1 MCSWK
6 GFGAA
11 RLEKALPLDYILPM
25 IKAVFAGTFDPPTL
39 GHLNIIERSS
49 KLFDQLD
56 VLVSVNPD
64 KHALFSDLERM
75 EMLLELT
82 KDFQNVTVHKWDSL
96 VVDYCKK
103 ENATVLVRGVRN
115 AMDFAHE
122 FDLSLMNRQLG
133 FNIETLF
140 LPTEQKYFLVRS
152 SSIKEAAR
160 FGGDISQMV
169 PPLVER
175 ALKEKFS
182 GK

>member
-1 MCSWK
+1 MDQISNSISHQ
-6 GFGAA
+6 G
-11 RLEKALPLDYILPM
+11 ALPVLSGIE
-25 IKAVFAGTFDPPTL
+25 VAGTGKLTL
-39 GHLNIIERSS
+39 MNS
-49 KLFDQLD
+49 KINSGVKL
-56 VLVSVNPD
+56 
-64 KHALFSDLERM
+64 LFSESGKLVLGEGV
-75 EMLLELT
+75 
-82 KDFQNVTVHKWDSL
+82 NL

-133 FNIETLF
+133 SDIETLF

-160 FGGDISQMV
+160 FGGDISKMV
-169 PPLVER
+169 PPLVEK
-175 ALKEKFS
+175 ALKEKFD

>member
-1 MCSWK
+1 MV
-6 GFGAA
+6 
-11 RLEKALPLDYILPM
+11 
-25 IKAVFAGTFDPPTL
+25 KAVFAGTFDPPTL

-49 KLFDQLD
+49 RLFDQLD

-64 KHALFSDLERM
+64 KHALFSDTERM
-75 EMLLELT
+75 EMLLKLT
-82 KDFQNVTVHKWDSL
+82 KDYPNVTVHKWDSL

-133 FNIETLF
+133 SDIETLF

-160 FGGDISQMV
+160 FGGDISKMV
-169 PPLVER
+169 PPLVEK
-175 ALKEKFS
+175 ALKEKFD

>member
-1 MCSWK
+1 MNLALK
-6 GFGAA
+6 NP
-11 RLEKALPLDYILPM
+11 RLWSIFLAM
-25 IKAVFAGTFDPPTL
+25 VKAVFAGTFDPPTL

-49 KLFDQLD
+49 RLFDQLD

-64 KHALFSDLERM
+64 KHALFSDSERM

-82 KDFQNVTVHKWDSL
+82 KDYPNVTVHKWDSL

-133 FNIETLF
+133 SDIETLF

-160 FGGDISQMV
+160 FGGDISKMV
-169 PPLVER
+169 PPLVEK
-175 ALKEKFS
+175 ALKEKFD

>member
-1 MCSWK
+1 
-6 GFGAA
+6 
-11 RLEKALPLDYILPM
+11 M

-49 KLFDQLD
+49 RLFDQLD

-64 KHALFSDLERM
+64 KRTLFSDVERLN
-75 EMLLELT
+75 MLVELT
-82 KDFQNVTVHKWDSL
+82 KGLPNVKVSIWNSL

-122 FDLSLMNRQLG
+122 FDLSLMNKQLSS
-133 FNIETLF
+133 NIETLF

-160 FGGDISQMV
+160 FGGDISKMV
-169 PPLVER
+169 PPLVEK
-175 ALKEKFS
+175 ALKEKFC
-182 GK
+182 

>member
-1 MCSWK
+1 MV
-6 GFGAA
+6 
-11 RLEKALPLDYILPM
+11 I
-25 IKAVFAGTFDPPTL
+25 AVFAGTFVPPTL

-49 KLFDQLD
+49 RLFDQLD

-64 KHALFSDLERM
+64 KHALFSDTERM
-75 EMLLELT
+75 EMLLKLT
-82 KDFQNVTVHKWDSL
+82 KDYPNVTVHKWDSL

-133 FNIETLF
+133 SDIETLF

-160 FGGDISQMV
+160 FGGDISKMV
-169 PPLVER
+169 PPLVEK
-175 ALKEKFS
+175 ALKEKFD

>member
-1 MCSWK
+1 
-6 GFGAA
+6 
-11 RLEKALPLDYILPM
+11 M

-64 KHALFSDLERM
+64 KHTLFSDKERM
-75 EMLLELT
+75 DMLLELT
-82 KDFQNVTVHKWDSL
+82 KGFSNVSVHIWNSL

-133 FNIETLF
+133 SDIETLF

-160 FGGDISQMV
+160 FGGDISKMV
-169 PPLVER
+169 PPLVEK
-175 ALKEKFS
+175 ALKTKFS
-182 GK
+182 